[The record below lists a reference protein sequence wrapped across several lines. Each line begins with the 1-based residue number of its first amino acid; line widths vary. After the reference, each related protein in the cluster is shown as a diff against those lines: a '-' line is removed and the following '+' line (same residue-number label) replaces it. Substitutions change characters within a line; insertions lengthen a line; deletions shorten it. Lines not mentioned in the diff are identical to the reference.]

1 MVSADIMLAVIATG
15 LHCYRDQP
23 ATYHPD
29 TESQKS
35 RSHEFVPFALDR
47 RGDVTLPHLHN

>member
-23 ATYHPD
+23 ATYHPA

-35 RSHEFVPFALDR
+35 RSH
-47 RGDVTLPHLHN
+47 LPHLHN